1 MIMYGVVVCSR
12 CKRAKG
18 VDLKQKTTTCSC
30 GSEIRVSRTRVRA
43 QAATAHEL
51 AGLVGQVNAELRGGL
66 AAYREAAAPPRRTRS
81 RDVHVRVVG
90 VASKSR
96 DRASRLRAAAIEL
109 TRELEVFSL
118 GDWTRVL
125 AGLGIPQPAE
135 ALATLVRAN
144 LVLEPREGFY
154 RAVSLSP

>member
-1 MIMYGVVVCSR
+1 MYGVVVCSR

-18 VDLKQKTTTCSC
+18 VDLKQKTTTCAC
-30 GSEIRVSRTRVRA
+30 GFEIPVSRTRVRA

-51 AGLVGQVNAELRGGL
+51 ARLVGEVNAELRGGL
-66 AAYREAAAPPRRTRS
+66 DAYREAAAPAPRRRS

-96 DRASRLRAAAIEL
+96 DRASRLRAAATEL
-109 TRELEVFSL
+109 TRELEVFSIS
-118 GDWTRVL
+118 DWTRVL
-125 AGLGIPQPAE
+125 TGLGIPQPEE

-154 RAVSLSP
+154 RAVSLSL

>member
-1 MIMYGVVVCSR
+1 MYGVVVCSR

-30 GSEIRVSRTRVRA
+30 GFEIPVSRTRVRA

-66 AAYREAAAPPRRTRS
+66 EAYREAAAPARKTRS

-96 DRASRLRAAAIEL
+96 DRANRIRAAAIEL
-109 TRELEVFSL
+109 TRELEVFSM
-118 GDWTRVL
+118 GDWIRVL

>member
-30 GSEIRVSRTRVRA
+30 GFEIRVSKSRVKA
-43 QAATAHEL
+43 QAVGAHEL

-66 AAYREAAAPPRRTRS
+66 EAYREAAAPARKTRS

-96 DRASRLRAAAIEL
+96 DRANRIRAAAIEL
-109 TRELEVFSL
+109 TRELEVFSI

-125 AGLGIPQPAE
+125 TGLGIPQPEE

-144 LVLEPREGFY
+144 LVREPREGFY
-154 RAVSLSP
+154 RAVSLSL